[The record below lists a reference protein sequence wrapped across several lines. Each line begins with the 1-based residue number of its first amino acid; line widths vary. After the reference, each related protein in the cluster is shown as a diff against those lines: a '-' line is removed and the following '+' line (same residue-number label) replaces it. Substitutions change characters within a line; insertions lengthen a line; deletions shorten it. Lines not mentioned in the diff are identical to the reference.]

1 MILDSKNNILIKF
14 TKMST
19 IQITQFE
26 IESLNIMV
34 IKSFIEKRSRKNYL
48 THFNLNS
55 LTLSYE
61 INFSIFLMCW
71 WPKTLFKHQTDE
83 NHVWELFSVK
93 GAKLWNLLPKS
104 VNIISAFKSAG
115 TVTRKSSRQS
125 PNGRPHCCLQQLS
138 YRLEPQVGRSM
149 WEGTDL
155 LAKPHQ
161 KH

>member
-1 MILDSKNNILIKF
+1 MNGTLYSMIVDSKNTILIKF

-61 INFSIFLMCW
+61 INFSILMMCW
-71 WPKTLFKHQTDE
+71 
-83 NHVWELFSVK
+83 
-93 GAKLWNLLPKS
+93 
-104 VNIISAFKSAG
+104 
-115 TVTRKSSRQS
+115 
-125 PNGRPHCCLQQLS
+125 
-138 YRLEPQVGRSM
+138 
-149 WEGTDL
+149 
-155 LAKPHQ
+155 
-161 KH
+161 